1 MKVRSKVIFLS
12 DKVEGLANT
21 VQASLAKNGV
31 CMNTDGGSSIG
42 TYKQALASA
51 SSDYN
56 STAYSG
62 TKTNSSNLNL
72 SDSINCINNI
82 GKLPADHSDNVVG
95 ITALSDN
102 DLKDFIT
109 AHPDVP
115 TAEQKTAGNE
125 KGINYTSQLMAGS
138 GAWMADD
145 GGLKWYEGTGSQ
157 AITGYPTGTKDADG
171 NEITLDKMQAT
182 DKDGKLLYYTD
193 DTKDLTKTTTDTS
206 KITLG
211 TNTDGTT
218 KTADD
223 YKVYY
228 KPASA
233 ANLTA
238 GSAAWVDGSLIKG
251 NGQDNTTLYNNGYVA
266 GMQHQT
272 NGNIV
277 YTLVHQHTGSPTSG
291 GGCYTVK
298 KSSQRQVTETVW
310 EPIPWDD
317 GQGRSGV
324 GVYTTETKTVTD
336 YWYELGCNHKDGDFI
351 RTTSDYNSI
360 QPNERIQKA
369 EITY

>member
-1 MKVRSKVIFLS
+1 MLKKVNKIVLHMGAFVLSASILTAGSVMTINAAGNDPFTFKPDTSGKEHCSQLASTGTIKDGTSGKVLFKSS
-12 DKVEGLANT
+12 DITTLAEGVNTANDRIT
-21 VQASLAKNGV
+21 AEEGQAKSFKDGISESLQHI
-31 CMNTDGGSSIG
+31 GSTPSSG
-42 TYKQALASA
+42 TYG
-51 SSDYN
+51 Y
-56 STAYSG
+56 YSP
-62 TKTNSSNLNL
+62 SNLTGD
-72 SDSINCINNI
+72 SDLGNFQNVIN
-82 GKLPADHSDNVVG
+82 
-95 ITALSDN
+95 
-102 DLKDFIT
+102 
-109 AHPDVP
+109 
-115 TAEQKTAGNE
+115 
-125 KGINYTSQLMAGS
+125 
-138 GAWMADD
+138 
-145 GGLKWYEGTGSQ
+145 GSQ

-171 NEITLDKMQAT
+171 NETTLNNMQAT
-182 DKDGKLLYYTD
+182 DKDGNLLYYTD

-277 YTLVHQHTGSPTSG
+277 YTLVHQHTGSSTSG
-291 GGCYTVK
+291 GGCYTVQ

-310 EPIPWDD
+310 KPIPWNN
-317 GQGRSGV
+317 GHGMSGV